1 MIHLRPP
8 FIAVYVRASGPDDR
22 SIDEQVR
29 LTRAYLRG
37 ELASGRWPGAAVCYY
52 LDPAPGDEGQ
62 MCWGLERLMD
72 DAHSGD
78 LLAVV
83 CDRFERFDASP
94 VQAAHALAFLELEGV
109 HLILLDDGVD
119 AARLPRDTV
128 ADLARSILLAE
139 TGSPAQVTSGD
150 GLRVASYARVATGG
164 AGTQAAIDSQL
175 RRTEAYLA
183 DRQRSSGWSVRSHVC
198 YQDVTASG
206 NDRERPGLRQLE
218 HDVAAGQIDIVICTR
233 LDRLAR
239 TVHDVLELL
248 ELFQTHGARFIA
260 LQDDIGPWTDPSIPP
275 AVAEAILKTGY
286 PNTGRPGE

>member
-72 DAHSGD
+72 DAHSGK

-83 CDRFERFDASP
+83 CDRVDRF
-94 VQAAHALAFLELEGV
+94 HALPARAASAVAFLELEGV
-109 HLILLDDGVD
+109 HLVLLSNGVD
-119 AARLPRDTV
+119 SVQLPRDT
-128 ADLARSILLAE
+128 LACLVRSILLAE
-139 TGSPAQVTSGD
+139 KDSSARATSSD

-164 AGTQAAIDSQL
+164 AGANSAIDSQL

-183 DRQRSSGWSVRSHVC
+183 DRQRSPGWAIRSHIC
-198 YQDVTASG
+198 YQDVEASG
-206 NDRERPGLRQLE
+206 KDRERPGLRQLE
-218 HDVAAGQIDIVICTR
+218 HDVAAGQIDVVICTR

-239 TVHDVLELL
+239 SMHDVLELL
-248 ELFQTHGARFIA
+248 ELFQTHGVRFIA
-260 LQDDIGPWTDPSIPP
+260 IQDDIGVWINPSIPP
-275 AVAEAILKTGY
+275 DVAETILNARY
-286 PNTGRPGE
+286 PKAGRPGE